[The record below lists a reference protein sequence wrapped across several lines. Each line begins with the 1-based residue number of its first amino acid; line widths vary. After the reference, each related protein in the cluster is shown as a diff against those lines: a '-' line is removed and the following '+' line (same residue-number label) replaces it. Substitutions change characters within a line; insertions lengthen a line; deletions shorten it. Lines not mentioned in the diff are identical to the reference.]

1 MKKIQHECLSPLILE
16 NFILLYHAETGIATS
31 VAAASAAF
39 SRASSSETAGRI
51 ILCNQLRL
59 LISHLLLLFHNIP
72 HESMLSRRLLLTMPR
87 GSRHSAFCVCK
98 RFLDRVLSTAL
109 RQAQCTSSGTLFIV
123 RCCWTVL
130 EFLRPEVPQQEEYR
144 CYYFGNNE

>member
-16 NFILLYHAETGIATS
+16 NFVLLYHAETGIATS

-39 SRASSSETAGRI
+39 SRASSSEAASWI
-51 ILCNQLRL
+51 VLCNQTRL
-59 LISHLLLLFHNIP
+59 LVSHLLCRFHNIP
-72 HESMLSRRLLLTMPR
+72 HESMLSRRLLHTMPR
-87 GSRHSAFCVCK
+87 GFRHGAFCVCK
-98 RFLDRVLSTAL
+98 RFERGLSTG
-109 RQAQCTSSGTLFIV
+109 SGTLFIIH
-123 RCCWTVL
+123 CCRGFL